1 MKTIKITL
9 IVMSLLLVSCANRK
23 TIELTNGK
31 KISQRKLHR
40 MIAKSV
46 KQGLKD
52 LSSEERDLLLNS
64 KIDTVNYI
72 NNK

>member
-1 MKTIKITL
+1 
-9 IVMSLLLVSCANRK
+9 VSCESRK

-40 MIAKSV
+40 MVTKNV
-46 KQGLKD
+46 KQGLKE

-64 KIDTVNYI
+64 KIDTVNY
-72 NNK
+72 NNKK

>member
-1 MKTIKITL
+1 
-9 IVMSLLLVSCANRK
+9 MSLLLVSCANRK

-40 MIAKSV
+40 MISKSV